1 MAFQAKVYKIMIASP
16 GDVDDE
22 RNIVRDVIAEWNAIH
37 SEKEIF
43 L

>member
-16 GDVDDE
+16 SDVDDE
-22 RNIVRDVIAEWNAIH
+22 RNIVRDVIAKWNAITAK
-37 SEKEIF
+37 KEIF